1 MIKYK
6 FIVGAVFGL
15 FLISACAA
23 VDKQAIN
30 TRIEQAEHTLPNHWQ
45 SAMLAASHPRSWQSL
60 FGDPL
65 LAEYL
70 ARAGSQNL
78 SLEQAAARIRQS
90 AARLRQSEAVL
101 LPTITADL
109 RASGSTLLTNLNT
122 ANDSYGAGI
131 SASWDPDIFGG
142 NKADIRQS
150 TALLAVQ
157 KANGE
162 RLRRTIMA
170 QVARAYIFIITA
182 DLQLELARENLSFIA
197 ETKRISKARFDAGDI
212 ARDNLSLSLLEFEN
226 ASASVQNLEF
236 SARQSRRALS
246 LLIGDFGA
254 DKLSVANALP
264 APALLGS
271 QSLPANLLASR
282 FDILAARA
290 NLVARIA
297 TLESAAADDWPRIG
311 LSGRI
316 GSSGN
321 LEDLFNPARYI
332 ANLAASLVG
341 VIFDNGRNQARRDG
355 ANASLDEALAS
366 YKQILRNAVS
376 EVNAA
381 FDETAV
387 LRRSLAALNRASI
400 AANKALELEKIKYD
414 LGESILLD
422 VLTVQRRVNSI
433 KSSRI
438 STERR
443 LLDAQISAYL
453 AIGAQNYELP
463 SKANILS
470 R

>member
-1 MIKYK
+1 MNKYN
-6 FIVGAVFGL
+6 FIGATL
-15 FLISACAA
+15 FAVLLTPACAV
-23 VDKQAIN
+23 VDKQALN
-30 TRIEQAEHTLPNHWQ
+30 AKIERAENALPTDWQAAMSAAANPQAWQ
-45 SAMLAASHPRSWQSL
+45 GL
-60 FGDPL
+60 FDDPVL
-65 LAEYL
+65 VDYL
-70 ARAGSQNL
+70 AKAGKQNL

-90 AARLRQSEAVL
+90 AASLRQSEAVL
-101 LPTITADL
+101 LPNITADF
-109 RASGSTLLTNLNT
+109 RTSGSTLLTNLNT
-122 ANDSYGAGI
+122 ANDNYGAGI
-131 SASWDPDIFGG
+131 SAAWDPDLFGG
-142 NKADIRQS
+142 NKADIKRS
-150 TALLAVQ
+150 VALLAVQ

-162 RLRRTIMA
+162 RLRRTILA
-170 QVARAYIFIITA
+170 QVARAYTFIIAA

-236 SARQSRRALS
+236 AARQSRRALS
-246 LLIGDFGA
+246 LLIGGFGN
-254 DKLSVANALP
+254 DKLPVAGTLPDPAAL
-264 APALLGS
+264 GT
-271 QSLPANLLASR
+271 QSLPASLLGSR

-290 NLVARIA
+290 NLAARIA
-297 TLESAAADDWPRIG
+297 TLESASADDWPRIG

-321 LEDLFNPARYI
+321 LEDLFNPDRYI
-332 ANLAASLVG
+332 ASLAASLVG

-355 ANASLDEALAS
+355 AHASLDEALAS
-366 YKQILRNAVS
+366 YKQALRNAVS

-387 LRRSLAALNRASI
+387 LRSSLAALNRASI

-433 KSSRI
+433 KSNRI

-453 AIGAQNYELP
+453 AIGSQN
-463 SKANILS
+463 
-470 R
+470 